1 MGDNKE
7 TSIYERVAAAF
18 EAEGNENPVESAE
31 EPVVTEEPVQ
41 EDVPPAQEQTPAQ
54 EEVPPTVQE
63 SAPAAPSADS
73 NAALQQAF
81 AVIQQQSQQL
91 AQLQAMIQQQN
102 AAIGQQSQ
110 MAETAIDN
118 AMTQPAVEV
127 QIPVLDMG
135 QLQYQSPEE
144 QQAALGAWQQAMV
157 EAITNRVSAQ
167 YEPIRRSYEDNQRIA
182 ANEAAKTTLANNP
195 MFSDFRANEGA
206 VEAFLQQNPEL
217 ANMDAGK
224 RYALAALAVR
234 GRNYDPTAKPT
245 DDQIVEMV
253 MNSPGAQKMLD
264 ARRAQAV
271 QQKNAEIPVI
281 APSVG
286 YSSASAVPKPETPK
300 NLEELREGIR
310 SVFRR

>member
-1 MGDNKE
+1 MGDNRE
-7 TSIYERVAAAF
+7 TSIYEQVTAAF
-18 EAEGNENPVESAE
+18 EAEGNENPEESA
-31 EPVVTEEPVQ
+31 PAATEEPAQ
-41 EDVPPAQEQTPAQ
+41 EDVPPAQETEPAQ
-54 EEVPPTVQE
+54 EETAPAT
-63 SAPAAPSADS
+63 APAAPASAPVDS
-73 NAALQQAF
+73 TAMLMAM
-81 AVIQQQSQQL
+81 IQQQNQQI
-91 AQLQAMIQQQN
+91 AQMQAMIQSQN

-110 MAETAIDN
+110 AAETAIDN

-157 EAITNRVSAQ
+157 DAITNRVSAQ

-182 ANEAAKTTLANNP
+182 ANEAAKASLANNP
-195 MFSDFRANEGA
+195 MFSDFRANESA
-206 VEAFLQQNPEL
+206 IEAFLQQNPEL
-217 ANMDAGK
+217 SGMDAGK
-224 RYALAALAVR
+224 RYALGALAVR

-253 MNSPGAQKMLD
+253 MKSPGAQKMLD

-271 QQKNAEIPVI
+271 QQKNAEIPTV

-286 YSSASAVPKPETPK
+286 YSSASAVPKPEVAK
-300 NLEELREGIR
+300 DHNELLSRIR
-310 SVFRR
+310 GGLFGGNA

>member
-1 MGDNKE
+1 MGDNNE

-41 EDVPPAQEQTPAQ
+41 EDVPPTQETEPVQAETAPA
-54 EEVPPTVQE
+54 TVQE
-63 SAPAAPSADS
+63 VETNPAPVDNTAMLMAM
-73 NAALQQAF
+73 
-81 AVIQQQSQQL
+81 IQQQNQQI
-91 AQLQAMIQQQN
+91 AQMQMMIQQQN
-102 AAIGQQSQ
+102 AAVQQQSQ
-110 MAETAIDN
+110 AAETAIDN
-118 AMTQPAVEV
+118 AMTQPTVEV

-182 ANEAAKTTLANNP
+182 ANEAAKASLANNP
-195 MFSDFRANEGA
+195 MFSDFRTNEGA

-217 ANMDAGK
+217 SNMDAGK

-271 QQKNAEIPVI
+271 QQKNAEIPTI

-300 NLEELREGIR
+300 NLEELRAR
-310 SVFRR
+310 VHSAFRR

>member
-1 MGDNKE
+1 
-7 TSIYERVAAAF
+7 
-18 EAEGNENPVESAE
+18 
-31 EPVVTEEPVQ
+31 
-41 EDVPPAQEQTPAQ
+41 
-54 EEVPPTVQE
+54 
-63 SAPAAPSADS
+63 
-73 NAALQQAF
+73 
-81 AVIQQQSQQL
+81 
-91 AQLQAMIQQQN
+91 MIQQQN
-102 AAIGQQSQ
+102 QQIAQMQAMIQNQNAAISQQSQ
-110 MAETAIDN
+110 AAETAIDN

-157 EAITNRVSAQ
+157 DAITNRVSAQ

-182 ANEAAKTTLANNP
+182 ANEAAKASLANNP
-195 MFSDFRANEGA
+195 MFSDFRANESA
-206 VEAFLQQNPEL
+206 IEAFLQQNPEL
-217 ANMDAGK
+217 AGMDAGK
-224 RYALAALAVR
+224 RYALGALAVR

-271 QQKNAEIPVI
+271 QQKNAEIPTV

-286 YSSASAVPKPETPK
+286 YSSASAVPKPEVAK
-300 NLEELREGIR
+300 DHNELLSRIR
-310 SVFRR
+310 GGLFGGNA

>member
-1 MGDNKE
+1 MGDNRE
-7 TSIYERVAAAF
+7 TSIYEQVAAAF
-18 EAEGNENPVESAE
+18 EAEGDENPEESA
-31 EPVVTEEPVQ
+31 PAATEEPAQ
-41 EDVPPAQEQTPAQ
+41 EDVPPAQETEPAQ
-54 EEVPPTVQE
+54 EETAPATV
-63 SAPAAPSADS
+63 PAAPASAPVDS
-73 NAALQQAF
+73 TAMLM
-81 AVIQQQSQQL
+81 
-91 AQLQAMIQQQN
+91 AMIQQQN
-102 AAIGQQSQ
+102 QQIAQMQAMIQNQNAAISQQSQ
-110 MAETAIDN
+110 AAETAIDN

-157 EAITNRVSAQ
+157 DAITNRVSAQ

-182 ANEAAKTTLANNP
+182 ANEAAKASLANNP
-195 MFSDFRANEGA
+195 MFSDFRANESA
-206 VEAFLQQNPEL
+206 IEAFLQQNPEL
-217 ANMDAGK
+217 AGMDAGK
-224 RYALAALAVR
+224 RYALGALAVR

-253 MNSPGAQKMLD
+253 MKSPGAQKMLD

-271 QQKNAEIPVI
+271 QQKNAEIPTV

-286 YSSASAVPKPETPK
+286 YSSASAVPKPEAPQ

-310 SVFRR
+310 SIFHR

>member
-1 MGDNKE
+1 MGDNNE

-31 EPVVTEEPVQ
+31 EPVVTEEP
-41 EDVPPAQEQTPAQ
+41 AQ
-54 EEVPPTVQE
+54 EEVPPAQETEPAQEETDPAPVQE
-63 SAPAAPSADS
+63 AAS
-73 NAALQQAF
+73 NPVPVDNTAMLMAM
-81 AVIQQQSQQL
+81 IQQQNQQI
-91 AQLQAMIQQQN
+91 AQMQMMIQQQN

-110 MAETAIDN
+110 AAETAIDN

-182 ANEAAKTTLANNP
+182 ANEAAKASLANNP
-195 MFSDFRANEGA
+195 MFSDFRTNEGA
-206 VEAFLQQNPEL
+206 VEAFLRQNPEL

>member
-1 MGDNKE
+1 MGDNNE

-31 EPVVTEEPVQ
+31 EPVVTEEP
-41 EDVPPAQEQTPAQ
+41 AQ
-54 EEVPPTVQE
+54 EEVPPAQETEPAQEETDPAPVQE
-63 SAPAAPSADS
+63 AAS
-73 NAALQQAF
+73 NPVPVDNTAMLMAM
-81 AVIQQQSQQL
+81 IQQQNQQI
-91 AQLQAMIQQQN
+91 AQMQMMIQQQN

-110 MAETAIDN
+110 AAETAIDN
-118 AMTQPAVEV
+118 AMTQPTVEV

-182 ANEAAKTTLANNP
+182 ANEAAKASLANNP
-195 MFSDFRANEGA
+195 MFSDFRTNEGA
-206 VEAFLQQNPEL
+206 VEAFLRQNPEL

-253 MNSPGAQKMLD
+253 MNSPGAQKMLG

>member
-1 MGDNKE
+1 MGDNRE
-7 TSIYERVAAAF
+7 TSIYEQVAAAF
-18 EAEGNENPVESAE
+18 EAEGNENPEESA
-31 EPVVTEEPVQ
+31 PAATEEPAQ
-41 EDVPPAQEQTPAQ
+41 EDVPPAQETEPAQ
-54 EEVPPTVQE
+54 EETAPATV
-63 SAPAAPSADS
+63 PAAPASAPVDS
-73 NAALQQAF
+73 TAMLMAM
-81 AVIQQQSQQL
+81 IQQQNQQI
-91 AQLQAMIQQQN
+91 AQMQAMIQNQN

-110 MAETAIDN
+110 AAETAIDN
-118 AMTQPAVEV
+118 AMTQPAVEA

-167 YEPIRRSYEDNQRIA
+167 YEPIRRNYEDNQRIA
-182 ANEAAKTTLANNP
+182 ANEAAKASLANNP
-195 MFSDFRANEGA
+195 MFSDFRANESA
-206 VEAFLQQNPEL
+206 IEAFLQQNPEL
-217 ANMDAGK
+217 AGMDAGK
-224 RYALAALAVR
+224 RYALGALAVR

-271 QQKNAEIPVI
+271 QQKNAEIPTV

-286 YSSASAVPKPETPK
+286 YSSASAVPKPEAPQ

-310 SVFRR
+310 SIFHR

>member
-1 MGDNKE
+1 MGDNRE
-7 TSIYERVAAAF
+7 TSIYEQVAAAF
-18 EAEGNENPVESAE
+18 EAEGNKNPEESA
-31 EPVVTEEPVQ
+31 PAATEEPAQ
-41 EDVPPAQEQTPAQ
+41 EDVPPAQETEPAQ
-54 EEVPPTVQE
+54 EET
-63 SAPAAPSADS
+63 APATVPASPAPAPVDS
-73 NAALQQAF
+73 TAMLM
-81 AVIQQQSQQL
+81 
-91 AQLQAMIQQQN
+91 AMIQQQN
-102 AAIGQQSQ
+102 QQIAQMQAMIQNQNAAISQQSQ
-110 MAETAIDN
+110 AAEAAIDN
-118 AMTQPAVEV
+118 AMTQPAVKV

-144 QQAALGAWQQAMV
+144 QQSALGAWQQAMV

-182 ANEAAKTTLANNP
+182 ANEAAKASLANNP
-195 MFSDFRANEGA
+195 MFSDFRTNEGA

-271 QQKNAEIPVI
+271 QQKNAEIPTI

-300 NLEELREGIR
+300 NLEELRAR
-310 SVFRR
+310 VHSAFRR

>member
-1 MGDNKE
+1 MGDNNE

-41 EDVPPAQEQTPAQ
+41 EDVPPTQEQTPAQ

-63 SAPAAPSADS
+63 PTPATDG

-110 MAETAIDN
+110 MAENAIDN

-167 YEPIRRSYEDNQRIA
+167 YEPIRRNYEDNQRIA
-182 ANEAAKTTLANNP
+182 ANEAAKASLANNP

-271 QQKNAEIPVI
+271 QQKNAEIPTI

>member
-1 MGDNKE
+1 MGDNRE
-7 TSIYERVAAAF
+7 TSIYEQVAAAF
-18 EAEGNENPVESAE
+18 EAEGNENPEESA
-31 EPVVTEEPVQ
+31 PAATEEPAQ
-41 EDVPPAQEQTPAQ
+41 EDVPPAQETEPAQ
-54 EEVPPTVQE
+54 EETAPATV
-63 SAPAAPSADS
+63 PAAPASAPVDS
-73 NAALQQAF
+73 TAMLMAM
-81 AVIQQQSQQL
+81 IQQQNQQI
-91 AQLQAMIQQQN
+91 AQMQAMIQNQN

-110 MAETAIDN
+110 AAETAIDN

-157 EAITNRVSAQ
+157 DAITNRVSAQ

-182 ANEAAKTTLANNP
+182 ANEAAKASLANNP
-195 MFSDFRANEGA
+195 MFSDFRANESA
-206 VEAFLQQNPEL
+206 IEAFLRQNPEL
-217 ANMDAGK
+217 AGMDAGK
-224 RYALAALAVR
+224 RYALGALAVR

-271 QQKNAEIPVI
+271 QQKNAEIPTV

-286 YSSASAVPKPETPK
+286 YSSASAVPKPEAPQ

-310 SVFRR
+310 SIFHR

>member
-1 MGDNKE
+1 MGDNRE
-7 TSIYERVAAAF
+7 TSIYEQVAAAF
-18 EAEGNENPVESAE
+18 EAEGNENPEESA
-31 EPVVTEEPVQ
+31 PAATEEPAQ
-41 EDVPPAQEQTPAQ
+41 EDVPPAQVTEPAQ
-54 EEVPPTVQE
+54 EETAPATV
-63 SAPAAPSADS
+63 PAAPASAPVDS
-73 NAALQQAF
+73 TAMLMAM
-81 AVIQQQSQQL
+81 IQQQNQQI
-91 AQLQAMIQQQN
+91 AQMQAMIQNQN

-110 MAETAIDN
+110 AAETAIDN

-157 EAITNRVSAQ
+157 DAITNRVSAQ

-182 ANEAAKTTLANNP
+182 ANEAAKASLANNP
-195 MFSDFRANEGA
+195 MFSDFRANESA
-206 VEAFLQQNPEL
+206 IEAFLQQNPEL
-217 ANMDAGK
+217 AGMDAGK
-224 RYALAALAVR
+224 RYALGALAVR

-253 MNSPGAQKMLD
+253 MKSPGAQKMLD

-271 QQKNAEIPVI
+271 QQKNAEIPTV

-286 YSSASAVPKPETPK
+286 YSSASAVPKPEAPQ

-310 SVFRR
+310 SIFHR

>member
-7 TSIYERVAAAF
+7 TSIYEQVAAAF
-18 EAEGNENPVESAE
+18 EAAEGNENPVESAE

-41 EDVPPAQEQTPAQ
+41 EEVPPTQEQTPAQ

-63 SAPAAPSADS
+63 SAPATDG

-110 MAETAIDN
+110 MAENAIDN

-167 YEPIRRSYEDNQRIA
+167 YEPIRRNYEDNQRIA
-182 ANEAAKTTLANNP
+182 ANEAAKASLANNP

>member
-7 TSIYERVAAAF
+7 TSIYEQVAAAF
-18 EAEGNENPVESAE
+18 EKAEGNENPVEFAE
-31 EPVVTEEPVQ
+31 EPVVTEEPAQ
-41 EDVPPAQEQTPAQ
+41 EEALPAQETESVQKETDTAP
-54 EEVPPTVQE
+54 VQE
-63 SAPAAPSADS
+63 AAS
-73 NAALQQAF
+73 NPVPVDNTAMLMAM
-81 AVIQQQSQQL
+81 IQQQNQQI
-91 AQLQAMIQQQN
+91 AQMQMMIQQQN

-110 MAETAIDN
+110 AAENAIDN
-118 AMTQPAVEV
+118 SMTHPAVEV

-157 EAITNRVSAQ
+157 DAITNRVSAQ

-182 ANEAAKTTLANNP
+182 ANEAAKASLANNP
-195 MFSDFRANEGA
+195 MFSDFRTNEGA
-206 VEAFLQQNPEL
+206 VEAFLRQNPEL

-300 NLEELREGIR
+300 NLEELRAR
-310 SVFRR
+310 VHSAFRR

>member
-7 TSIYERVAAAF
+7 TSIYEQVAAAF
-18 EAEGNENPVESAE
+18 EAAEGNENPVESAE

-41 EDVPPAQEQTPAQ
+41 EEVPPTQEQTPAQ

-63 SAPAAPSADS
+63 SAPATDG

-110 MAETAIDN
+110 MAENAIDN

-167 YEPIRRSYEDNQRIA
+167 YEPIRRNYEDNQRIA
-182 ANEAAKTTLANNP
+182 ANEAAKAALANNP

-300 NLEELREGIR
+300 NLEELRESIR
-310 SVFRR
+310 SIFHR

>member
-1 MGDNKE
+1 MGDNNE

-31 EPVVTEEPVQ
+31 EPVVTEEP
-41 EDVPPAQEQTPAQ
+41 AQ
-54 EEVPPTVQE
+54 EEVPPAQETEPAQEETDPAPVQE
-63 SAPAAPSADS
+63 AAS
-73 NAALQQAF
+73 NPVPVDNTAMLMAM
-81 AVIQQQSQQL
+81 IQQQNQQI
-91 AQLQAMIQQQN
+91 AQMQMMIQQQN

-110 MAETAIDN
+110 AAETAIDN
-118 AMTQPAVEV
+118 AMTQPTVEV

-182 ANEAAKTTLANNP
+182 ANEAAKATLANNP

-300 NLEELREGIR
+300 NLEELREGIH